1 MQAQRPTAPPTGQ
14 DTGRAA
20 AGPPRPSSR
29 PVIGR
34 AQRTQALELS
44 AGQQQMW
51 VLHQLDPRSPAYT
64 MTWALRLAG
73 RLDPDA
79 LRWSWEQVVERH
91 EILRTRYTQDG
102 DEPTQIIDPPT
113 FSGPRIVDISRLPSA
128 LREDR
133 AQQIAEWEALRP
145 FDLTAEHPLRVTL
158 VVLGPDLHVLV
169 IHLHH
174 IACDG
179 PSYQRLAAEFGA
191 LYAARTEGRTA
202 GLPALDVQYADYA
215 VWENTAR
222 RDGTL
227 RPQLAYWART
237 LGGLKELPLPL
248 DRPRPAASTG
258 QGGSVDIVIGAETA
272 AGVQALAAAHRAS
285 PFMVLLAAY
294 QALLASVCRTD
305 DVAVGVPVSARTVPE
320 LDELV
325 GYTINTV
332 VVRSDPHDGDTFA
345 QLLDRV
351 RERFLDAL
359 DHRAVPFKWVV
370 DEVNPVRD
378 TSRNPLFQVCFD
390 MNAAAQDAVRL
401 PGLDIELLR
410 LTSPAPAKFDLNLH
424 IEESGAGQWH
434 GRLDFAAEV
443 IDQDTARHWADCYTR
458 LLEAVLRDP
467 QEALVKAHDRLG
479 AAGSRPQPDGRP
491 TSPETPAATPTVAG
505 ARRDSLLGRIRQVWC
520 EVLNTDHVDVRDNFF
535 DVGGDSLRAIALAG
549 RLRAQGLTVSSTD
562 VFRYQTVEELAG
574 FCADGPAGPTAPQPA
589 APGGVAPFALLRPE
603 DRAALPPG
611 VVDAYPVTAMQLGML
626 AELQSQPHV
635 NTYQDTTSY
644 RIRGDGDFDTAALQ
658 EAAQLVVSRHEVL
671 RTSFDLNS
679 YSEPLQL
686 VHADA
691 KITVRL
697 SDHGTLGPQGWAPR
711 VRAHAAVERNELMDI
726 SYAPL
731 IRVHAHTATD
741 SPDWWITIAES
752 HPILEGW
759 SFHTLLMEILLAY
772 RDIRAGQVPAEP
784 EPAPL
789 RFADYVA
796 AELAAGNSPDH
807 RNYWRSVLEGRSDVS
822 LPAVWQD
829 APQAPRERYFV
840 ALNFH
845 DLEADLR
852 RLASQTRTSM
862 KAVLLTAHLKVMSRV
877 ARSERFF
884 TGLVCD
890 ARPETAGA
898 ERVLGNYLNTVP
910 VAMPE
915 GARTWGELVTAVY
928 DTLTEL
934 WPHRVVPIQVIQ
946 RDHGAGRLLE
956 VFFNYLDFHQVDQNL
971 VEWKETFTDSENEFA
986 LHVYT
991 ISGQLRLNTTNHSLS
1006 KEAAHRLSLLYRDV
1020 LQEMALGPDGD
1031 TDAASLP
1038 PREAEPARVP
1048 AVRRDPRT
1056 ALHTVPAA
1064 FADGVRERPD
1074 AVALRQGTTSLT
1086 YAQLDDEA
1094 ARIAHGLQQAGVG
1107 TGDLV
1112 AVMPGHTPATLA
1124 ALLAVWQ
1131 AGAAWV
1137 LRNSAHE
1144 DDGAPAVSAIVVPSA
1159 AQAQGVAHG
1168 TVPVITA
1175 HPGEEAADA
1184 AGLPRQQRVGPGG
1197 TALPR
1202 PQDTA
1207 CVVRAGEGADASW
1220 AVFTHQALA
1229 AALDSDRAALEVSA
1243 GPAPHGAGWLSASA
1257 LPTWQTVS
1265 ELLLPLVCAGSVV
1278 LTRLAL
1284 PDCLPEIRQ
1293 LLASRTVT
1301 HLHTTSLVAEALHAG
1316 GPAPEGITAF
1326 IGGARRGPGRP
1337 AAPGNSVRL
1346 IPAEAVDALPGWVT
1360 FLGRPLPGR
1369 PVRLLDSRLLPA
1381 PVGVA
1386 AELCVGGPGLPDACY
1401 GDPAA
1406 TAARLVPDAFGESG
1420 ARLLRTGQLA
1430 RYAADGTVELLG
1442 PIDPPADAQGDPVE
1456 TYRIREL
1463 LDAQPLVRDSV
1474 VLRHSDPEGQT
1485 RTIGYVRTV
1494 AEGPSTADE
1503 VWRGLA
1509 ARRLSR
1515 YLVPDAL
1522 VEVDG
1527 WPLTADGSVALDR
1540 LPAPADRP
1548 QTGESQ
1554 ETDWDDTFQELIT
1567 EALSDHAPG
1576 TVIRPDQPLTDV
1588 GLDSL
1593 RTIRLLLALENAY
1606 DITITDEVPVIDMFR
1621 TPRTL
1626 WEEVSRL
1633 RRRTP

>member
-1 MQAQRPTAPPTGQ
+1 M
-14 DTGRAA
+14 
-20 AGPPRPSSR
+20 
-29 PVIGR
+29 IGR
-34 AQRTQALELS
+34 AQRTRPLELS

-73 RLDPDA
+73 RLDPEA
-79 LRWSWEQVVERH
+79 VRWSWEQVVERH

-102 DEPTQIIDPPT
+102 DAPTQIIDPSA
-113 FSGPRIVDISRLPSA
+113 FSGPRTVDISRLPSA

-133 AQQIAEWEALRP
+133 ARQIAEWEALRP
-145 FDLTAEHPLRVTL
+145 FDLTTEHPLRVTL

-191 LYAARTEGRTA
+191 LYVARTEGRA
-202 GLPALDVQYADYA
+202 PGLPSLDLQYADYA

-227 RPQLAYWART
+227 RPQLAYWAET
-237 LGGLKELPLPL
+237 LGGLQELPLPL
-248 DRPRPAASTG
+248 DRPRPAAPTG
-258 QGGSVDIVIGAETA
+258 QGGSVDITIGAGTA
-272 AGVQALAAAHRAS
+272 AGVRALAAAHRAS

-294 QALLASVCRTD
+294 QALLAGICGTD
-305 DVAVGVPVSARTVPE
+305 DVAVGVPVSARTAPE

-332 VVRSDPHDGDTFA
+332 VIRGEHHDGGTFA

-378 TSRNPLFQVCFD
+378 TSRNPLFRVCFD

-401 PGLDIELLR
+401 PGLDIDLLR

-424 IEESGAGQWH
+424 VEETGSGQWH

-443 IDQDTARHWADCYTR
+443 IEQETAQRWADCYTR
-458 LLEAVLRDP
+458 LLEAVLRAP
-467 QEALVKAHDRLG
+467 QEALVKAHERLG
-479 AAGSRPQPDGRP
+479 TADGRP
-491 TSPETPAATPTVAG
+491 RPEGRLADAATPAAAPAG
-505 ARRDSLLGRIRQVWC
+505 SGTGRDLLGRIRQAWC
-520 EVLNTDHVDVRDNFF
+520 EVLDTDHVDVRDNFF

-562 VFRYQTVEELAG
+562 VFTYQTVEDLAG
-574 FCADGPAGPTAPQPA
+574 FCADGPEGPTAPQPA
-589 APGGVAPFALLRPE
+589 AAEGVAPFALLRPD

-644 RIRGDGDFDTAALQ
+644 RIHGDGDFDAAALQ

-691 KITVRL
+691 KITVRS

-711 VRAHAAVERNELMDI
+711 VRAHAAVERKELMDI
-726 SYAPL
+726 SRAPL

-741 SPDWWITIAES
+741 SPDWWMTIAES

-772 RDIRAGQVPAEP
+772 GDIRAGRVPAEP
-784 EPAPL
+784 EPTPL

-807 RNYWRSVLEGRSDVS
+807 RDYWRSVLDGRSDVS
-822 LPAVWQD
+822 LPAIWQD
-829 APQAPRERYFV
+829 DPQAPRERYFV
-840 ALNFH
+840 ALDFH

-852 RLASQTRTSM
+852 RLATQTRTSM
-862 KAVLLTAHLKVMSRV
+862 KAVLLAAHLTVMRRV
-877 ARSERFF
+877 AGSEKFF

-915 GARTWGELVTAVY
+915 GTRTWGELVTAVY

-934 WPHRVVPIQVIQ
+934 WPHRVVPIQTIQ
-946 RDHGAGRLLE
+946 QDHGAGRLLE

-971 VEWKETFTDSENEFA
+971 VEWKESFTDSENEFA

-1006 KEAAHRLSLLYRDV
+1006 KEAAHRLSGLYRDV

-1031 TDAASLP
+1031 TDAPSLP
-1038 PREAEPARVP
+1038 PREAEPARV
-1048 AVRRDPRT
+1048 AAGRREPRT
-1056 ALHTVPAA
+1056 AAHTVPGA

-1086 YAQLDDEA
+1086 YAQLGDEA
-1094 ARIAHGLQQAGVG
+1094 ARIARRLRHAGVG

-1112 AVMPGHTPATLA
+1112 AVVPGHTPATLA

-1137 LRNSAHE
+1137 LGYTAHE
-1144 DDGAPAVSAIVVPSA
+1144 DDGHPHHRVPTVSAIVVPSA
-1159 AQAQGVAHG
+1159 TEAQGVVPGA
-1168 TVPVITA
+1168 VPVITA
-1175 HPGEEAADA
+1175 NPGEKTDDSADQ
-1184 AGLPRQQRVGPGG
+1184 PRLQHVDPRG
-1197 TALPR
+1197 TSLPR

-1207 CVVRAGEGADASW
+1207 CVVRTGEGADTSW

-1229 AALDSDRAALEVSA
+1229 AALDSDRTACEESA

-1278 LTRLAL
+1278 LTRLGL
-1284 PDCLPEIRQ
+1284 PESLPEIRQ
-1293 LLASRTVT
+1293 LLASGTVT

-1316 GPAPEGITAF
+1316 GPPPEGITAF
-1326 IGGARRGPGRP
+1326 IGGTRHGPGRP
-1337 AAPGNSVRL
+1337 AAPGNGVRP
-1346 IPAEAVDALPGWVT
+1346 IPAEAVDALPGWLTVQ
-1360 FLGRPLPGR
+1360 GRPLPGR
-1369 PVRLLDSRLLPA
+1369 PLRLLDSRLLPA

-1386 AELCVGGPGLPDACY
+1386 AELCVGGPGLPDAFY

-1406 TAARLVPDAFGESG
+1406 TAARLVPDAFGDSG

-1430 RYAADGTVELLG
+1430 RFAPDGTVELLG
-1442 PIDPPADAQGDPVE
+1442 PIDPRAAAQGDAVE

-1474 VLRHSDPEGQT
+1474 VLRHYGPEGRA
-1485 RTIGYVRTV
+1485 RTTGYVRTV
-1494 AEGPSTADE
+1494 PELPGTAEE

-1509 ARRLSR
+1509 ARRLR
-1515 YLVPDAL
+1515 RCLVPDVL

-1527 WPLTADGSVALDR
+1527 WPLTADGTVALDR
-1540 LPAPADRP
+1540 LPSPDDRQRTADP
-1548 QTGESQ
+1548 QEK
-1554 ETDWDDTFQELIT
+1554 DWDDTFEALIT

-1576 TVIRPDQPLTDV
+1576 TVIRPDQPLADV

-1606 DITITDEVPVIDMFR
+1606 GITITDEVPVIDMFR